1 MSQVRCSPTGSI
13 KGFRLIAGALMAV
26 SALAVGLLGPA
37 RASADGNV
45 NNCSYVTVNVVC
57 VGQVNTMPVTV
68 NIGDVASGND
78 LSPLTNNLNNAVVS
92 VANISDINILSADL
106 TTVVQTA
113 VNTWVATITNTTT
126 KTCSVVVVPPPTPTQ
141 PISFTVSCS

>member
-1 MSQVRCSPTGSI
+1 MRST
-13 KGFRLIAGALMAV
+13 KGFRLMAAGLLAV
-26 SALAVGLLGPA
+26 SALAVSLLGPA

-78 LSPLTNNLNNAVVS
+78 LSALTNNLNDAVVS
-92 VANISDINILSADL
+92 VAHVEDINILSADL
-106 TTVVQTA
+106 TTAVQTA
-113 VNTWVATITNTTT
+113 VNSFVTTITNTTT
-126 KTCSVVVVPPPTPTQ
+126 KTCTAVVTPPATATQ
-141 PISFTVSCS
+141 SSTITVGCT